1 MSYTPITTTTT
12 GSSSVGANTSTN
24 PWANSE
30 FYFNAGTLSATN
42 NPFGGNNVPWVM
54 DPESRRETYRG
65 YSDKIAYDKAYADA
79 VKSFGIADATNDIN
93 KTGGTTSQTSKSIK
107 QFNMQQ
113 VQGLATSAFQAAIG
127 RAATNEELATF
138 LKHLNGEEK
147 KNPTVTR
154 TTTSSGKNSSSSTYV
169 SSGGVDESQ
178 FATTES
184 QMHPEFANYQK
195 ATTYFDAM
203 TSALRGPTGGGF

>member
-1 MSYTPITTTTT
+1 MVYTPVTVTTT
-12 GSSSVGANTSTN
+12 GDSNTSANTSTN

-30 FYFNAGTLSATN
+30 FYFSNGTLSATN
-42 NPFGGNNVPWVM
+42 NPFGGTNVPWVM
-54 DPESRRETYRG
+54 DPETRRETYRG
-65 YSDKIAYDKAYADA
+65 YSDKAAYDKAYADA
-79 VKSFGIADATNDIN
+79 VIN
-93 KTGGTTSQTSKSIK
+93 FSAAGANNKIGGSSNQTSKSIK

-113 VQGLATSAFQAAIG
+113 VEGLATSAFQAAIG

-138 LKHLNGEEK
+138 LKHLNTEEK
-147 KNPTVTR
+147 KNPTITK
-154 TTTSSGKNSSSSTYV
+154 TTINSSKNSSSSTSI
-169 SSGGVDESQ
+169 SSGGIDESQ

>member
-1 MSYTPITTTTT
+1 MGYTPVTITTA
-12 GSSSVGANTSTN
+12 GSSSTN

-54 DPESRRETYRG
+54 DPETRKETYRG
-65 YSDKIAYDKAYADA
+65 YSDKAAYDKAYADA
-79 VKSFGIADATNDIN
+79 VKNFGIANVTNQ
-93 KTGGTTSQTSKSIK
+93 TGKSTSQTSKSIK
-107 QFNMQQ
+107 QFSLQQ
-113 VQGLATSAFQAAIG
+113 IQGLATSAFQAAIG

-138 LKHLNGEEK
+138 LKHLNSEEK
-147 KNPTVTR
+147 KNPTITK
-154 TTTSSGKNSSSSTYV
+154 TTTSSGKNNSTSTSV